1 LDRQFTVLQPNQT
14 YVGDITY
21 IHTLEGWLYL
31 ASNSQ
36 FKTLSFNW

>member
-1 LDRQFTVLQPNQT
+1 LPIAPDYLDRQFSIDQTNQV

-31 ASNSQ
+31 VVLDDN
-36 FKTLSFNW
+36 